1 MDIYNIPY
9 YKKFY
14 ANCKTVQF
22 LRLSVDSISD
32 LFFFRLKIIDQNDFP
47 YAGESKSKTGKGVK
61 NEPIEEDKEAENEA
75 LELMTT
81 QEELPQ
87 VAGVVDDSRQAA
99 NLFKLA

>member
-1 MDIYNIPY
+1 MWKVYN
-9 YKKFY
+9 
-14 ANCKTVQF
+14 
-22 LRLSVDSISD
+22 LHS
-32 LFFFRLKIIDQNDFP
+32 FFRLKIIDQNDFP

-87 VAGVVDDSRQAA
+87 VAGVVDDSR
-99 NLFKLA
+99 

>member
-1 MDIYNIPY
+1 MQDRLVSSLWSS
-9 YKKFY
+9 
-14 ANCKTVQF
+14 T
-22 LRLSVDSISD
+22 RLSTDSISD
-32 LFFFRLKIIDQNDFP
+32 LCCFRLKIIDQNDFP

-87 VAGVVDDSRQAA
+87 VAGVVDDSR
-99 NLFKLA
+99 